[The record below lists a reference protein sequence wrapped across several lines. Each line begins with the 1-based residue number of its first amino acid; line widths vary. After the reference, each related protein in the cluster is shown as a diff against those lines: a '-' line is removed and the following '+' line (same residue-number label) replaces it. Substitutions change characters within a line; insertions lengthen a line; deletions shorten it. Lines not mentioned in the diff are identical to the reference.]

1 MTPPPEIYELPIVY
15 QIPGMENC
23 LVKRDILYNTVA
35 GTELAMDVYTPHGL
49 ARGACLPGVLF
60 VHGGPVVSELPPPK
74 EWAAFRSY
82 GQLLAASGLI
92 GITFNYRHAP
102 DTDWEVSAADISTA
116 VRYLSDHSQELGLDP
131 ARFCTW
137 IFSGGGRFLP
147 ALLESAGSWLSC
159 LVLYYT
165 LLEYP
170 DHGNNAALLAQAF
183 QKPILAARA
192 GYDNPIL
199 NRSMDAFIAEAS
211 TAQAGLTL
219 IDYAQ
224 GYHGF
229 DIFQDNQASQAIVA
243 ETLDFIR
250 AAFS

>member
-1 MTPPPEIYELPIVY
+1 MVGEGMHELPIVY

-23 LVKRDILYNTVA
+23 LVKRDIVYKVEA
-35 GTELAMDVYTPHGL
+35 GIELAMDIYAPQGIS
-49 ARGACLPGVLF
+49 ASRLPGVLL
-60 VHGGPVVSELPPPK
+60 VHGGPLVAELPPPK

-102 DTDWEVSAADISTA
+102 DTDWDVSAADISTA
-116 VRYLSDHSQELGLDP
+116 VQYLSDHSQELGLDP

-159 LVLYYT
+159 LVIYYA

-170 DHGNNAALLAQAF
+170 DQGNNAALLAQAF
-183 QKPILAARA
+183 QKPILAVRA

-211 TAQAGLTL
+211 AAQARLTV

-229 DIFQDNQASQAIVA
+229 DIFQDNQTSQAIVA